1 MPGSSGNPIS
11 IPTNAPLGSR
21 VNPYAHYIPPSQLPP
36 SRFNG
41 ARSDLDV
48 DGVAEVY
55 VTPDE
60 AHKALQD
67 LFQSS
72 VGDAEI
78 EGVDME
84 RDSHV
89 DGFRDTIKLMPHQ
102 VKGRMWMKSRE
113 EGKAKGGILAD
124 DMGLG
129 KTIQTFTRIVDG
141 KRTDPERVEGYARST
156 LIVCPVGLIKQ
167 WKEELNKMTVGLRV
181 VEHHGS
187 GRAKDAS
194 VLERADVV
202 ITSYSVVTSEH
213 AAAGGGSDQ
222 SEKPKKSKAKPK
234 TKNALDEFIVS
245 DSGDES
251 DEFAKKVVK
260 KTKKRIACPLFEVDW
275 LRIVLDEAQ
284 NIKNK
289 SAKMSIGCCS
299 LSGKYKWC
307 LTGTPIQN
315 SVDDLYPLLKFLGV
329 KPLNDWTQFRQ
340 HISQPVKAG
349 KPARPM
355 KRLQVILKVIML
367 RRTKQDQVNGQP
379 LLKLPPRE
387 VQVVQ
392 CEFDKDEEDF
402 YKALQERTTLTFNK
416 FLKRGDVMKNYTS
429 VLVLLLRMRQAC
441 GHPGLVSKDFGE
453 EKDALEPKL
462 AKNDTE
468 EQEVT
473 RQEGDELADLM
484 GKMSVGDKAAMCKI
498 CLEPLAVHRPD
509 PDDSDDS
516 VVAIPRNEAA
526 FPKKSRASGVG
537 SNLPPSSAKI
547 RKIIELLTDIADR
560 SNRQEKT
567 IIFSQFTGML
577 DLVEPFLKHHGI
589 KFSRIDGS
597 LRPTEREMAINKIKD
612 DKATTVILISF
623 KAGGVGLNLVCCNN
637 VILVDLW
644 WNPALED
651 QAFDRAH
658 RLGQTRAVNIYKLV
672 IENTVEDRI
681 LTLQEKKRE
690 VATVALSGGKLSKNK
705 LELNDLI
712 ALFRP
717 SSKHD
722 DDDDD

>member
-1 MPGSSGNPIS
+1 MGDVPEVQV
-11 IPTNAPLGSR
+11 T
-21 VNPYAHYIPPSQLPP
+21 SQ
-36 SRFNG
+36 
-41 ARSDLDV
+41 
-48 DGVAEVY
+48 
-55 VTPDE
+55 E
-60 AHKALQD
+60 AQKALQD

-78 EGVDME
+78 DGIDME
-84 RDSHV
+84 RDAHV
-89 DGFRDTIKLMPHQ
+89 EGFRDTIKLMPHQ

-141 KRTDPERVEGYARST
+141 KRTDKEKEEGYARGT
-156 LIVCPVGLIKQ
+156 LIICPVGLIKQ
-167 WKEELNKMTVGLRV
+167 WREELGKMTVGLKV
-181 VEHHGS
+181 IEHHGS
-187 GRAKDAS
+187 GRTKGI

-202 ITSYSVVTSEH
+202 ITSYSVVSSEH
-213 AAAGGGSDQ
+213 GASEGGSDH
-222 SEKPKKSKAKPK
+222 SKTAKKPKAKAK
-234 TKNALDEFIVS
+234 TGLEDFIAEGSDEE
-245 DSGDES
+245 DS
-251 DEFAKKVVK
+251 DEFAQQVVK
-260 KTKKRIACPLFEVDW
+260 KKSKKKPACPLFEIDW

-289 SAKMSIGCCS
+289 SAKMSIGCCALNS
-299 LSGKYKWC
+299 KFKWC

-315 SVDDLYPLLKFLGV
+315 SVDDLYPLLKFLVV

-349 KPARPM
+349 KPACPM

-367 RRTKQDQVNGQP
+367 RRTKTDMINGQP

-392 CEFDKDEEDF
+392 CEFDKDEREF
-402 YKALQERTTLTFNK
+402 YAALQERTTLTFNK

-429 VLVLLLRMRQAC
+429 VLVLLLRIRQAC
-441 GHPGLVSKDFGE
+441 GHPGLVSKDFSE
-453 EKDALEPKL
+453 EKDALDPK
-462 AKNDTE
+462 AGKDDKD

-473 RQEGDELADLM
+473 QQEEDELADLL
-484 GKMSVGDKAAMCKI
+484 GKMNVGDKPEMCPI
-498 CLEPLAVHRPD
+498 NLD
-509 PDDSDDS
+509 SDDSDES

-526 FPKKSRASGVG
+526 FPKKSHK
-537 SNLPPSSAKI
+537 SNGLPKLPPSSAKI
-547 RKIIELLTDIADR
+547 RKIVELLTDIADR
-560 SNRQEKT
+560 SNREEKT

-577 DLVEPFLKHHGI
+577 DLLEPFLKHHGV

-597 LRPTEREMAINKIKD
+597 LRPVEREQAINKIKN

-681 LTLQEKKRE
+681 LIMQDKKRE

-705 LELNDLI
+705 LDLNDLI
-712 ALFRP
+712 ALFKP
-717 SSKHD
+717 SNGRD
-722 DDDDD
+722 DDDE